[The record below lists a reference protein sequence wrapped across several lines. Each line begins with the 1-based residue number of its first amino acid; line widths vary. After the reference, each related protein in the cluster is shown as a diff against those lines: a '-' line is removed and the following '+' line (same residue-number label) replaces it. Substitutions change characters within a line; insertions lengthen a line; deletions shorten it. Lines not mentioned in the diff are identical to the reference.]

1 MNQIRFNLISDN
13 LTYDGVVIL
22 EYKIKYPQII
32 KSRYTLGQRKFNLYY
47 QKKAMDLESY
57 IKNNLYNDAKELY
70 KYNKEHGYPIMVY
83 EVYFI
88 TEVTKNEDNIVS
100 LYSDEYI
107 FSGGAHG
114 NTIRTSQTWNLR
126 KASLME
132 LEEFFPNN
140 PYYIIDIL
148 KSINNQIAERIK
160 NEGEGIY
167 FDNYCQLVLDSFK
180 LENFYL
186 YKDFVIIYF
195 QQYDIAPYST
205 GISTFFISRKLDK

>member
-1 MNQIRFNLISDN
+1 MNQIRFNLLSDS
-13 LTYDGVVIL
+13 LMYDNVVIL

-32 KSRYTLGQRKFNLYY
+32 QSKYRFGQRKFNLYY
-47 QKKAMDLESY
+47 QKIAFDLENY
-57 IKNNLYNDAKELY
+57 IKKNLYNDAKELY
-70 KYNKEHGYPIMVY
+70 KYNKENNYPIMVY
-83 EVYFI
+83 EVDMIYEI
-88 TEVTKNEDNIVS
+88 TKNEDNIVS

-114 NTIRTSQTWNLR
+114 NTIRTAQTWNL
-126 KASLME
+126 KTGNLLE
-132 LEEFFPNN
+132 LKDFFKDN

-148 KSINNQIAERIK
+148 KTINNQIEEQIK

-167 FDNYCQLVLDSFK
+167 FDNYCQLVLDSFR

-186 YKDFVIIYF
+186 YKNFVVIFF

-205 GISTFFISRKLDK
+205 GIPTFYIIM